1 MKIELN
7 LKDMLSLYLA
17 AYIFRR
23 KGPPEAKEM
32 LDEALDKVLNQLA
45 RQAEQQVRQL
55 QESLAEFPTWLEA
68 DLINFTERRP
78 ARDTNHYAPEQPDF
92 FLSAA

>member
-32 LDEALDKVLNQLA
+32 LDEALDKVREQLA
-45 RQAEQQVRQL
+45 RSNEAQL
-55 QESLAEFPTWLEA
+55 VEMELFTDACMEA
-68 DLINFTERRP
+68 D
-78 ARDTNHYAPEQPDF
+78 ARALQGHTH
-92 FLSAA
+92 

>member
-7 LKDMLSLYLA
+7 LRDMLSLYLA

-32 LDEALDKVLNQLA
+32 LDEALDKVREQLA
-45 RQAEQQVRQL
+45 RSNEAQL
-55 QESLAEFPTWLEA
+55 VEMELFADACMEA
-68 DLINFTERRP
+68 D
-78 ARDTNHYAPEQPDF
+78 ARALQGHTH
-92 FLSAA
+92 